1 VRTVT
6 PEVSLRSCRPIDRAS
21 PVPYYHQLKDSLK
34 DNILSCTWLPGTT
47 LPSEADICE
56 AFGVSRIT
64 VRQALAELEVEG
76 LVRRERGRGTFVAEP
91 KIRERIVGHLTGFY
105 EDMTAQGLEPQTR
118 VLNKSVVEA
127 PPSLAEILEVMPGV
141 PLIRIERLRMISG
154 EPVLLSVTHIPEA
167 ICPNLTSEDLEKQ
180 SLYALLEKR
189 YGVQIARGRRVIEA
203 IAASENDAGL
213 LGVANGTPLVLIKS
227 ITYLSDGR
235 PVEYYEAKHRGDR
248 TRFEVEVVRVLAE
261 AKVSPLHSQAMK

>member
-1 VRTVT
+1 MRSVT
-6 PEVSLRSCRPIDRAS
+6 TEASIRSCRRIDRES
-21 PVPYYHQLKDSLK
+21 PVPYYHQLKDSLR
-34 DNILSCTWLPGTT
+34 DNILSGTWPPGTA

-56 AFGVSRIT
+56 VFGLSRIT
-64 VRQALAELEVEG
+64 VRQALAELGLEG

-118 VLNKSVVEA
+118 VLNKSVIEA
-127 PPSLAEILEVMPGV
+127 PPWLAEILEVMPGV
-141 PLIRIERLRMISG
+141 PLIRIERLRMISR

-167 ICPNLTSEDLEKQ
+167 ICPNLASEDLEKQ
-180 SLYALLEKR
+180 SLYGLLEKR

-203 IAASENDAGL
+203 IAASENDASL
-213 LGVANGTPLVLIKS
+213 LGVAGGTPLVLIKS

-248 TRFEVEVVRVLAE
+248 TRFEVEVIRGLAE
-261 AKVSPLHSQAMK
+261 AKVSSLPLQASK

>member
-6 PEVSLRSCRPIDRAS
+6 SEVSLLSCRRIDRAS
-21 PVPYYHQLKDSLK
+21 AVPCYHQLKDSLK
-34 DNILSCTWLPGTT
+34 DNIVSGAWPPGTT
-47 LPSEADICE
+47 LPSETHICE

-64 VRQALAELEVEG
+64 VRQALAELELEG

-118 VLNKSVVEA
+118 VLNKSIIEA
-127 PPSLAEILEVMPGV
+127 PPWLAETLEVMPGV
-141 PLIRIERLRMISG
+141 PLIRIERLRMISR

-167 ICPNLTSEDLEKQ
+167 ICTNLASEDLEKQ

-203 IAASENDAGL
+203 IAASENDASL
-213 LGVANGTPLVLIKS
+213 LGVAGGTPLVLIKS

-248 TRFEVEVVRVLAE
+248 TRFEVEVIRGLAD
-261 AKVSPLHSQAMK
+261 AKVSSLPLHALK